1 MSMSSNKP
9 WAVSKLVDRIKN
21 SSPSLKVMG
30 CLGEQHMTK
39 GLWVPFNSSERIKE
53 ISQTIADYKQRRS
66 FYGKRET
73 WNQNPSISEKAMSKY
88 LGYYMIPEHNYWP
101 IHSLLVIRNAL
112 HGASS
117 FDLWIKIILKI
128 KKTYIGAVLHPSPNK
143 PSNLKS
149 LYSDS
154 LCLETCYEHEAFGKL
169 FLDCG

>member
-1 MSMSSNKP
+1 
-9 WAVSKLVDRIKN
+9 
-21 SSPSLKVMG
+21 MG

-101 IHSLLVIRNAL
+101 IHSLLVIRNAS

-117 FDLWIKIILKI
+117 FDL
-128 KKTYIGAVLHPSPNK
+128 
-143 PSNLKS
+143 
-149 LYSDS
+149 
-154 LCLETCYEHEAFGKL
+154 
-169 FLDCG
+169 